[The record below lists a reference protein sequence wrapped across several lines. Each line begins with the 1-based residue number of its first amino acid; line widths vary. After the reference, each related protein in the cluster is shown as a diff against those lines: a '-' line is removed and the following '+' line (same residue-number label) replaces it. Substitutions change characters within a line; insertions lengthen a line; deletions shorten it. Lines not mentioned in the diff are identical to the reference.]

1 MTDALSHG
9 HRSAGGPASGGTGE
23 GPRRGA
29 SADTAPADDKHA
41 ESGALRIAVVG
52 PAQAGDAAAHTTLL
66 AHHLDGAGHEVTL
79 VSWTHAPRGG
89 EAPGA
94 APARDAH
101 MPPFPRT
108 IRALRVARP
117 DSWLRAGRRLG
128 AVDVIVVV
136 HAQPSLAPALVALL
150 RAAGAVPGPRP
161 QAVVVC
167 HGALPLDGHPLER
180 GLVSALVS
188 RVDSVLVHTPAD
200 AAAARSLG
208 AHRVSVVE
216 LPPRAA
222 DDLGLPRGA
231 RPGPTRLLTLGRVD
245 GADGVAVLV
254 RALGVVPDVTLTIAG
269 ELAGTERELVGRLAA
284 DPAVTGRVTLREG
297 QVPADALAALL
308 ADHDVLAL
316 PFRSAAATRDV
327 LLGHAHGLPVLA
339 PHVAPFSRQVTDG
352 VNGLLVPAEDEDAL
366 AAALRRLGDPEVRR
380 RLADGVQ
387 TPDLSGPWAHYLGVV
402 EALSIDESVVLG
414 ESRELG
420 ADLSHAAAEPLDG
433 RRAPTSQRQ
442 PGGAQDG
449 PWRGRLTQARAALQ
463 SARVPSDGWGS
474 RTVQSIARD
483 ISDIGDSAGSVI
495 DRVAAS
501 TPVRAAAAVG
511 GRFTEDVVG
520 RARRTVSRALSSR
533 RPLVTL
539 RPDDL
544 PDWVLATD
552 VLGEPEE
559 ADDARRLS
567 RILGLPRSLDSV
579 SAWAALGTL
588 AAILRVRDDG
598 RRTAVIVDEGG
609 TRSLLS
615 RWARAVGFA
624 PVEIDF
630 TGTHPSVAVLDVD
643 AGSLDVIVRI
653 HPQGCDGDDVDHV
666 LEQASWALR
675 SGGLLVVTVPIGPL
689 AAEGAVGPADIR
701 GVLARAHDLGFVLVG
716 DLDGDVNAR
725 MREAASR
732 ARADDAAYALVRL
745 TLRRR

>member
-9 HRSAGGPASGGTGE
+9 SRPPGPAPGATGARAPR
-23 GPRRGA
+23 GP
-29 SADTAPADDKHA
+29 SADTGTVEDRSA
-41 ESGALRIAVVG
+41 ESAALRVALVG
-52 PAQAGDAAAHTTLL
+52 PADADDSAAAAHATLL
-66 AHHLDGAGHEVTL
+66 AHHLADAGHEVTL
-79 VSWTHAPRGG
+79 VSWAHSSGDGG
-89 EAPGA
+89 VTGGG
-94 APARDAH
+94 PAGGSPV
-101 MPPFPRT
+101 PPFART
-108 IRALRVARP
+108 IRALRRARP

-128 AVDVIVVV
+128 AVDAVVVV
-136 HAQPSLAPALVALL
+136 HAQPRLAPAHVALL
-150 RAAGAVPGPRP
+150 TAAGATAGGPGPRP
-161 QAVVVC
+161 QSVVVC
-167 HGALPLDGHPLER
+167 LGDLPAASHPLDR
-180 GLVSALVS
+180 GLVSALLS
-188 RVDSVLVHTPAD
+188 RVDSVLVHGPAE
-200 AAAARSLG
+200 ATAARSLG
-208 AHRVSVVE
+208 ARRVSVAP
-216 LPPRAA
+216 LPPRTD
-222 DDLGLPRGA
+222 DDLRLHRSA

-254 RALGVVPDVTLTIAG
+254 RAMGEVPDVTLTIAG
-269 ELAGTERELVGRLAA
+269 QLAGNERELVGRLAA
-284 DPAVTGRVTLREG
+284 DPAVTGRVALHEG
-297 QVPADALAALL
+297 EMPAESLAALL
-308 ADHDVLAL
+308 AGHDVLAL
-316 PFRSAAATRDV
+316 PFRAAAAARDI

-339 PHVAPFSRQVTDG
+339 PDVAPFSQQVTDG
-352 VNGLLVPAEDEDAL
+352 VNGLLVPAEDEAAL
-366 AAALRRLGDPEVRR
+366 AAALRRLGDPDVRR
-380 RLADGVQ
+380 RLADGVR
-387 TPDLSGPWAHYLGVV
+387 TPDLSGPWAHYLGAI
-402 EALSIDESVVLG
+402 EALSVDESVLFG
-414 ESRELG
+414 EAGEPG
-420 ADLSHAAAEPLDG
+420 ADPSPDHPTPTDAP
-433 RRAPTSQRQ
+433 RASGQR
-442 PGGAQDG
+442 PGGG
-449 PWRGRLTQARAALQ
+449 PAAGRSWRHRLAHARRSLAEG
-463 SARVPSDGWGS
+463 ARGASD
-474 RTVQSIARD
+474 
-483 ISDIGDSAGSVI
+483 SVI
-495 DRVAAS
+495 DRVAARPS
-501 TPVRAAAAVG
+501 ARAAAELG
-511 GRFTEDVVG
+511 GRLAEEVAG
-520 RARRTVSRALSSR
+520 RGRHAVSRALASR

-552 VLGEPEE
+552 VLGEPEQ

-630 TGTHPSVAVLDVD
+630 TGTQPSVAALDVD

-716 DLDGDVNAR
+716 DLDGDVNSR